1 MNARDLISL
10 MPGGVRA
17 ELRRISESYSMF
29 YDKLSEIHLR
39 LGARSSIVL
48 NGKNVPIETRV
59 SRGDM
64 DAMIKDFSHGSLYA
78 YRDSMLDGYIML
90 PDGIRVG
97 ICGRARYEG
106 GRLLGVGE
114 VLGVSVRIPH
124 ILPGVEEVAY
134 REFCSCGGGML
145 IYSPPGVG
153 KTTLL
158 RALSRRLSS
167 GRGAR
172 RVVII
177 DERDEFSFGG
187 FFADSMVDILIGY
200 PKGEGV
206 EVALRTLSPEI
217 IVTDEIGDT
226 GEATALLRTVNAGVP
241 VIASAHAASFG
252 EAMRKRSV
260 KLLSDAGVFVSTVG
274 IFRGDG
280 NIYSYICDRITQ
292 SERRC

>member
-260 KLLSDAGVFVSTVG
+260 KLLSDAGVFVSAVG

>member
-39 LGARSSIVL
+39 CGARSSIVL

-260 KLLSDAGVFVSTVG
+260 KLLSDAGVFVSAVG

>member
-124 ILPGVEEVAY
+124 ILPGVEEIAY

-177 DERDEFSFGG
+177 DERDEFSVGG

-260 KLLSDAGVFVSTVG
+260 KLLSDAGVFVSAVG